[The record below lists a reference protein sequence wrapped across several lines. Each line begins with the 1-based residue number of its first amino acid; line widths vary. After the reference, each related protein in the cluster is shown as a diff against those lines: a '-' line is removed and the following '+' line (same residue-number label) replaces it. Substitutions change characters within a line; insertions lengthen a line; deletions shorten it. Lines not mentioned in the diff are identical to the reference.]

1 MVAVGGYCGGGGDR
15 FTVGL
20 RRWLGFVLVGGGGAF
35 RFWFW
40 VLFGC
45 LVIFR
50 SEERRVGK
58 ECVP

>member
-20 RRWLGFVLVGGGGAF
+20 RRWLGSVLVGGGGAF

-45 LVIFR
+45 LVIF
-50 SEERRVGK
+50 SLGVW
-58 ECVP
+58 